1 MYEYSDCQLGTLGTR
16 YKRFLADIKLDTGEM
31 ITAHCPNTGPMSDIC
46 NPGSRVLVSKSD
58 NPKRKLA
65 YTWEA
70 VLLEKPGRSPFWVGA
85 NTNTP
90 NKAMRTVLE
99 KRLLPQLGP
108 YRHFKSEVKYGT
120 QNSRID
126 FLLTGLDSDAIA
138 EIPTPPARGTKIKD
152 EPGIYVEIKNTTW
165 SDGGTLALFPDTV
178 TTRGQKHLT
187 ELMAIAQTPSVTNPD
202 TNHRAVMIYFINRE
216 DCLSFAPGDERDAKY
231 GELLRQARDV
241 GVEIIPCR
249 FAVSEE
255 GVRFLGTAP
264 CDF

>member
-1 MYEYSDCQLGTLGTR
+1 MYQYSDCQLGTLGIR
-16 YKRFLADIKLDTGEM
+16 YKRFLADIELDTGEM

-46 NPGSRVLVSKSD
+46 DPGSRVLVSKSD

-70 VLLEKPGRSPFWVGA
+70 VQLEKPGRSPFWVGA

-90 NKAMRTVLE
+90 NRAMRTLLE

-108 YRHFKSEVKYGT
+108 YRYLKPEVKYGS
-120 QNSRID
+120 NSRID
-126 FLLTGLDSDAIA
+126 FLLTGLGGDRTD
-138 EIPTPPARGTKIKD
+138 ETPTPPARGAKLKD
-152 EPGIYVEIKNTTW
+152 EPGIYIEIKNTTW

-178 TTRGQKHLT
+178 PTRGQKHLM
-187 ELMAIAQTPSVTNPD
+187 ELMAIAQAPSLTNPD
-202 TNHRAVMIYFINRE
+202 IKHRAVMIYFINRE
-216 DCLSFAPGDERDAKY
+216 DCHSFAPGNERDPKY
-231 GELLRQARDV
+231 GQLLRQARDV
-241 GVEIIPCR
+241 GVEILPCR
-249 FAVSEE
+249 FAVSLE